1 MATFSHGFVSS
12 CQWGSAMTTIDRFS
26 IGIAIT
32 GVVLL
37 LLIFAMLLS
46 FMLGY

>member
-1 MATFSHGFVSS
+1 MSNRTV
-12 CQWGSAMTTIDRFS
+12 IDRFS
-26 IGIAIT
+26 LGIAIA

-37 LLIFAMLLS
+37 LLIFGTLLS